1 MKKNFRKILTLTLA
15 IIMLLMPADA
25 LAKRHQK
32 RDIPLNG
39 IIVNDHIVFSDV
51 APYIKNSRT
60 YVPIRFI
67 AEELGFDVKWDAK
80 TKKVTMTDGE
90 STVELTI
97 GSKTMLVNGKKVKLD
112 APAEIK
118 DQRTFVPLRAI
129 AEAFGKKVEYSND
142 YRAVCIGDDVR
153 FNKNYRVVYY
163 YDTIDPVIT
172 DYEINIVTY
181 RMIVNGEEK
190 RFETVEELID
200 VILDDFEQ
208 YKLTGKSQYGLKV
221 YKESV
226 QLVDANT
233 YNNNYIKQKA
243 PTIRIATP
251 EDEKRWAEEKKK
263 NNEVKYTT
271 EVPEEKQLRDD
282 YYVES
287 TEDILVGSWYG
298 PSKVTDNKGGKLDVD
313 VYTYIESL
321 GGNKYKLTNR
331 TILASDKSS
340 QFFSEQYGYYEFI
353 TQTLSVEQSYS
364 VYGQTGYFV
373 NGGWHANEGIHHL
386 DKEEMR
392 LYWDHFDSSD
402 YIDKY

>member
-80 TKKVTMTDGE
+80 TKKVSMSDGK

-221 YKESV
+221 YREPV
-226 QLVDANT
+226 QLVDALGKDYYT
-233 YNNNYIKQKA
+233 VQLE
-243 PTIRIATP
+243 PTKRVATR
-251 EDEKRWAEEKKK
+251 EDEIRWAEERKK
-263 NNEVKYTT
+263 NEVVYTT

-340 QFFSEQYGYYEFI
+340 QFFSEQYGYYEFL
-353 TQTLSVEQSYS
+353 TQTLTVEKSYS

-373 NGGWHANEGIHHL
+373 NGGWHANAGIHHL

>member
-226 QLVDANT
+226 QLVDADT
-233 YNNNYIKQKA
+233 YNNYIKQKA

-263 NNEVKYTT
+263 KAEVKYTT
-271 EVPEEKQLRDD
+271 EVPEEKQLRDE

-298 PSKVTDNKGGKLDVD
+298 PGSYNDDYYRRSYNTDI
-313 VYTYIESL
+313 YFYIESL
-321 GGNKYKLTNR
+321 GGNNYKISKR

-340 QFFSEQYGYYEFI
+340 QFFCEQYGYFDE
-353 TQTLSVEQSYS
+353 TTNTLKVEQSYTT
-364 VYGQTGYFV
+364 YGETEFFV
-373 NGGWHANEGIHHL
+373 GRGSYALAGTYYL
-386 DKEEMR
+386 DREKMR
-392 LYWDHFDSSD
+392 LYWNEYGSSN
-402 YIDKY
+402 YRDKY

>member
-90 STVELTI
+90 SKVELTI

-208 YKLTGKSQYGLKV
+208 YKLTGKSEYGLKV
-221 YKESV
+221 YREPDQLVNALGKDYYTV
-226 QLVDANT
+226 QLE
-233 YNNNYIKQKA
+233 
-243 PTIRIATP
+243 PTKRVATR
-251 EDEKRWAEEKKK
+251 EDEIRWAEERKK
-263 NNEVKYTT
+263 NEVVYTT

-340 QFFSEQYGYYEFI
+340 QFFSEQYGYYEFL
-353 TQTLSVEQSYS
+353 TQILTVEKSYS

-373 NGGWHANEGIHHL
+373 NGGWHANAGIHHL

>member
-221 YKESV
+221 YRQSV

-233 YNNNYIKQKA
+233 YNNNYIVQKKS
-243 PTIRIATP
+243 TKRIATR
-251 EDEKRWAEEKKK
+251 EDEIRWAEEKKK
-263 NNEVKYTT
+263 NEVVYTS
-271 EVPEEKQLRDD
+271 EVPEDKQLRDD

-298 PSKVTDNKGGKLDVD
+298 PNSYGDGYGRSYDTDN
-313 VYTYIESL
+313 YTYIESL
-321 GGNKYKLTNR
+321 GGNKYKLTKRN
-331 TILASDKSS
+331 ILASDKSS
-340 QFFSEQYGYYEFI
+340 EFFTEQYGYFDEA
-353 TQTLSVEQSYS
+353 TNTLKVEQSYTT
-364 VYGQTGYFV
+364 YGETGFFV
-373 NGGWHANEGIHHL
+373 GRGSYAYEGTYYL
-386 DKEEMR
+386 DREKMR
-392 LYWDHFDSSD
+392 LYWNEYGSSN
-402 YIDKY
+402 YRDKY

>member
-1 MKKNFRKILTLTLA
+1 MKKNFRKILTFTLA

-80 TKKVTMTDGE
+80 TKKVTMSDGK

-97 GSKTMLVNGKKVKLD
+97 GLKTMLVNGKKVKLD

-221 YKESV
+221 YREPDQLVNALGKDYYTV
-226 QLVDANT
+226 QLE
-233 YNNNYIKQKA
+233 
-243 PTIRIATP
+243 PTKRVATR
-251 EDEKRWAEEKKK
+251 EDEIRWAEERKK
-263 NNEVKYTT
+263 NEVVYTT

-340 QFFSEQYGYYEFI
+340 QFFSEQYGYYEFL
-353 TQTLSVEQSYS
+353 TQTLTVEKSYS

-373 NGGWHANEGIHHL
+373 NGGWHANAGIHHL

>member
-67 AEELGFDVKWDAK
+67 AEELGFDVKWDSK
-80 TKKVTMTDGE
+80 TKKVTMSDGK

-97 GSKTMLVNGKKVKLD
+97 GSKTMLVNDKKVTLD
-112 APAEIK
+112 APSEIK

-129 AEAFGKKVEYSND
+129 AEAFGKRVEYSND

-163 YDTIDPVIT
+163 YDKIEPVIT

-263 NNEVKYTT
+263 NEVVYTT
-271 EVPEEKQLRDD
+271 EVPEDKQLRDD

-364 VYGQTGYFV
+364 VYGQTGFFV
-373 NGGWHANEGIHHL
+373 NGGWQANAGIHHL

>member
-80 TKKVTMTDGE
+80 TKKVTMSDGK

-97 GSKTMLVNGKKVKLD
+97 GLKTMLVNGKKVKLD

-172 DYEINIVTY
+172 NYEINIVTY

-221 YKESV
+221 YREPDQLVNALGKDYYTV
-226 QLVDANT
+226 QLE
-233 YNNNYIKQKA
+233 
-243 PTIRIATP
+243 PTKRVATR
-251 EDEKRWAEEKKK
+251 EDEIRWAEERKK
-263 NNEVKYTT
+263 NEVVYTT
-271 EVPEEKQLRDD
+271 EVPEDKQLRDD

-340 QFFSEQYGYYEFI
+340 QFFSEQYGYYEFL
-353 TQTLSVEQSYS
+353 TQTLTVEKSYS

-373 NGGWHANEGIHHL
+373 NGGWHANAGIHHL

>member
-80 TKKVTMTDGE
+80 TKKVSMSDGK

-208 YKLTGKSQYGLKV
+208 YKLTGKSEYGLKV
-221 YKESV
+221 YREPDQLVNALGKDYYTV
-226 QLVDANT
+226 QLE
-233 YNNNYIKQKA
+233 
-243 PTIRIATP
+243 PTKRVTTR
-251 EDEKRWAEEKKK
+251 EDEIRWAEERKK
-263 NNEVKYTT
+263 NEVVYTT

-340 QFFSEQYGYYEFI
+340 QFFSEQYGYYEFL
-353 TQTLSVEQSYS
+353 TQTLTVEKSYS

-373 NGGWHANEGIHHL
+373 NGGWHANAGIHHL

>member
-1 MKKNFRKILTLTLA
+1 MKKNFRKILTFTLA

-67 AEELGFDVKWDAK
+67 AEELGFDVKWDSK
-80 TKKVTMTDGE
+80 TKKVTMTDGK

-97 GSKTMLVNGKKVKLD
+97 GSKTMLVNGKKVTLD

-221 YKESV
+221 YREPDQLVNALGKDYYTV
-226 QLVDANT
+226 QLE
-233 YNNNYIKQKA
+233 
-243 PTIRIATP
+243 PTKRVATR
-251 EDEKRWAEEKKK
+251 EDEIRWAEERKK
-263 NNEVKYTT
+263 NEVVYTT

-340 QFFSEQYGYYEFI
+340 QFFSEQYGYYEFL
-353 TQTLSVEQSYS
+353 TQTLTVEKSYS

-373 NGGWHANEGIHHL
+373 NGGWHANAGIHHL

>member
-1 MKKNFRKILTLTLA
+1 MKKNFRKILTFTLA

-80 TKKVTMTDGE
+80 IKKVTMSDGK

-221 YKESV
+221 YREPV
-226 QLVDANT
+226 QLVDALGKDYYT
-233 YNNNYIKQKA
+233 VQLE
-243 PTIRIATP
+243 PTKRVATR
-251 EDEKRWAEEKKK
+251 EDEIRWAEERKK
-263 NNEVKYTT
+263 NEVVYTT

-340 QFFSEQYGYYEFI
+340 QFFSEQYGYYEFL
-353 TQTLSVEQSYS
+353 TQTLTVEKSYS

-373 NGGWHANEGIHHL
+373 NGGWHANAGIHHL